1 MQPIEFSGIILAG
14 GQSRRLGRDKRF
26 LSLAG
31 RPLIAHVIERL
42 QPLVSEIIIAAPDPE
57 SFSGWNVHIVPDLYP
72 DRGVLAGLHA
82 GLTAARGRWA
92 FIIAADLPL
101 LNPALLHAM
110 AAQAHRSPAD
120 AIVPRWQGALEPLH
134 ALYRPQSCAP
144 AAEAALHREE
154 RRIIAFYPDIQVE
167 IFPESEVARR
177 DPAGHSFFNVNTP
190 EEWEKLQALDSNP
203 PT

>member
-26 LSLAG
+26 LLLAG

-42 QPLVSEIIIAAPDPE
+42 QPLVSEIIIAAPDPDA
-57 SFSGWNVHIVPDLYP
+57 FAGWNARIVPDLYP

-92 FIIAADLPL
+92 FVIAADLPR
-101 LNPALLHAM
+101 LNPALLRAM
-110 AAQAHRSPAD
+110 ADRARISPAD
-120 AIVPRWQGALEPLH
+120 TIVPQWQGALEPLH
-134 ALYRPQSCAP
+134 ALYRPAACAP
-144 AAEAALHREE
+144 AAEAALRREE
-154 RRIIAFYPDIQVE
+154 RRIIAFYPDVQIE
-167 IFPESEVARR
+167 IFPENEVARR

-203 PT
+203 PS